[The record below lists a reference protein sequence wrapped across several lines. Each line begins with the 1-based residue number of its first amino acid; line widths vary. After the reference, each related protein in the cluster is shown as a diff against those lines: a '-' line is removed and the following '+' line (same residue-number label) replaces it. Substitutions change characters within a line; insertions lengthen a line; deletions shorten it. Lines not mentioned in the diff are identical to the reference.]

1 MIANFFNKST
11 PFGKLSII
19 ILLSLV
25 VITDVFSSEAINFNL
40 IFFLKKIAILFFLL
54 LNLYLI
60 HFITKRNKLIKE
72 NIYDMLLIVIF
83 IAMFPDTTN
92 FSPILISHFILLLA
106 FRRIYSLRTLKKP
119 KEKLFDSSM
128 YIGIA
133 TLIYPWSI
141 LYLVLPYTAV
151 ISFNKRTI
159 RNVII
164 PLIGFICPIFIYG
177 TYLFLTDNFKGINS
191 LFTYN
196 FSFLNYNF
204 LQLLIP
210 LALILGFI
218 IWATSSTTFKVITT
232 NNEIKNSWKLI
243 ITHLVISILI
253 VIPSPIKNGAEFL
266 FLFFPMAV
274 IFTNY
279 LQMVNEKWFKDVFLY
294 LFMAVAI
301 FRIYLQFYPIG

>member
-11 PFGKLSII
+11 PFGKLSIV

-25 VITDVFSSEAINFNL
+25 VITDVFSSDAINFSF
-40 IFFLKKIAILFFLL
+40 IFFLKKIAILLFLL

-60 HFITKRNKLIKE
+60 HFITKRNKLIKD

-83 IAMFPDTTN
+83 IAMFPDTAN

-106 FRRIYSLRTLKKP
+106 YRRIYSLRTLKKP
-119 KEKLFDSSM
+119 KEKLFDSSL

-133 TLIYPWSI
+133 TIIYPWSI
-141 LYLVLPYTAV
+141 LYLLMPYAAV

-164 PLIGFICPIFIYG
+164 PLIGFSCPIFIYG
-177 TYLFLTDNFKGINS
+177 TYLFLTDNFTGLNS
-191 LFTYN
+191 PFIFN
-196 FSFLNYNF
+196 FSFLNYNS

-218 IWATSSTTFKVITT
+218 IWATSSTTFKVFTT

-253 VIPSPIKNGAEFL
+253 VIPSPIKSGAEFL
-266 FLFFPMAV
+266 FLFFPLSV

-279 LQMVNEKWFKDVFLY
+279 LQMVNEKWFKNVFLY
-294 LFMAVAI
+294 LFIGVAI
-301 FRIYLQFYPIG
+301 LRYFL